1 MPRIIRFS
9 VILCLMTLVIVGCSK
24 NEEKNAQET
33 AKDFAMDL
41 YTVDM
46 KEVENY
52 KSLLNL
58 HTFDSKLFTEAIQ
71 INDEIL
77 KSLMTDDAYETL
89 LKNRDN
95 LKFTEICYRKNH
107 TIQVTEIQLSENKTD
122 IENNDEAGYN
132 FEIQLKLISN
142 DGTETVGIGKG
153 SIELRRVDG
162 NWKVT
167 GYRYIFPDL
176 LRELLNQ

>member
-1 MPRIIRFS
+1 MPRIIHFS

-24 NEEKNAQET
+24 NEEKNAQEI
-33 AKDFAMDL
+33 AKDFVMDL

-58 HTFDSKLFTEAIQ
+58 NTFDSKLFTEAIQ

-122 IENNDEAGYN
+122 INNNEAEYN
-132 FEIQLKLISN
+132 FETQLKLISN
-142 DGTETVGIGKG
+142 DGTETVGTAKG
-153 SIELRRVDG
+153 SIELRKIDG
-162 NWKVT
+162 NWKVI
-167 GYRYIFPDL
+167 GYKYIFPDL